1 LRTYRIDFMAWRH
14 VATGLSAF
22 LVILALA
29 GLILRG
35 LNLGIEF
42 TGGALFEVEF
52 RAPVALEQVRA
63 QLADAG
69 FRDAVVQRSGSDR
82 EILIRVPAPETV
94 DTGSVAD
101 DLLHVMARVQAE
113 PRMVS
118 SEVIGPAVGGEL
130 RDSAGLAA
138 LVAFGAVGLYI
149 MFRFAGKFAVGATA
163 ALVHDVV
170 VTLGATIALGLTF
183 DLPAFAAVLAIIG
196 YSINDTI
203 VIYDRIRENLRL
215 LRSATPV
222 QAINLSLNQT
232 LERTLAMS
240 ATTLFTLI
248 ALLVFGGPALRGFSA
263 TMAVGVVVGT
273 YSSIY
278 VASSLLLTMKVDRTS
293 LLIPESVDDVRNP

>member
-1 LRTYRIDFMAWRH
+1 MRTYRIDFMAWRH
-14 VATGLSAF
+14 VATGLSAV
-22 LVILALA
+22 LVILSLI
-29 GLILRG
+29 GLVFRG

-42 TGGALFEVEF
+42 TGGALFEVQF
-52 RAPVALEQVRA
+52 RSPVALGEVRA

-69 FRDAVVQRSGSDR
+69 FNEAVVQRSGSDR
-82 EILIRVPAPETV
+82 EILIRIPAPETA
-94 DTGSVAD
+94 DTGSVAN
-101 DLLHVMARVQAE
+101 DLLEVMTQVQPE

-130 RDSAGLAA
+130 RDTAGLAA

-163 ALVHDVV
+163 ALVHDVI

-183 DLPAFAAVLAIIG
+183 DLSAFAAVLAIIG

-215 LRSATPV
+215 LRSATPP

-232 LERTLAMS
+232 LERTLVMS

-248 ALLVFGGPALRGFSA
+248 ALIGFGGAALRSFSV
-263 TMAVGVVVGT
+263 TMAVGVLVGT

-293 LLIPESVDDVRNP
+293 LLIPESVDDARQP